1 MAITEAHGQEHP
13 VEVGAPPPEPGH
25 APAESLELARPV
37 RPSRRTVW
45 WLATLLL
52 LVIAGIGLSP
62 FWARDVAQLLPW
74 GEKPETSTGDYAALS
89 SRLEAIERHPAPPSP
104 DIGAI
109 NTAISA
115 LARRVD
121 QLETAR
127 NTDRQGEA
135 AAAANKAALQPLEER
150 LSAFEAKSAARSAG
164 EATQLEKMRQE
175 LTQIGSASADVA
187 DRLSTIER
195 RVGTAGSTVRTDAA
209 LLAALLRMR
218 GEVQAARPFST
229 EYDGFIALAHDQPD
243 LIAAAQPLAGLA
255 QRGVVSIAALSEQLG
270 KLSGRVAPAAAAP
283 IGSDIGTQAMTWL
296 RSLVTIRRVEA
307 VVQTGQ
313 EPAMNVAEVA
323 LARGDLSGAV
333 SALQTVSG
341 PKSGLIQSWLEMA
354 QQRLTAE
361 AALGHLQEMLVARL
375 GATSEAPGAAPTEA
389 PAKSAQP
396 S

>member
-1 MAITEAHGQEHP
+1 MTEAHGQEHP
-13 VEVGAPPPEPGH
+13 VEAGALPPEPGQ
-25 APAESLELARPV
+25 APAESMESARPV
-37 RPSRRTVW
+37 GPSRRTVW

-74 GEKPETSTGDYAALS
+74 GGKPETPTGDYAALT
-89 SRLEAIERHPAPPSP
+89 SRLEAIEQHPALPSP

-109 NTAISA
+109 NSATSA

-127 NTDRQGEA
+127 STDRQADATVA
-135 AAAANKAALQPLEER
+135 AAKTGLQQLEER

-164 EATQLEKMRQE
+164 EATQFEKMRQE
-175 LTQIGSASADVA
+175 LAQIGSASADLA

-195 RVGTAGSTVRTDAA
+195 RVGATGSTVRTDAA

-218 GEVQAARPFST
+218 EAVEAARPFAT

-243 LIAAAQPLAGLA
+243 LIAAAQPLAGMA
-255 QRGVVSIAALSEQLG
+255 QAGVAGSAALSEHLG
-270 KLSGRVAPAAAAP
+270 KLSGRIAPAAPTP
-283 IGSDIGTQAMTWL
+283 IGSDIGTQALAWL
-296 RSLVTIRRVEA
+296 RSLVTVRRIEA
-307 VVQTGQ
+307 VAQTGQ

-333 SALQTVSG
+333 SALQTVSA
-341 PKSGLIQSWLEMA
+341 PKSGAIQSWLEMA
-354 QQRLTAE
+354 QQRLGAE
-361 AALGHLQEMLVARL
+361 AALAHLQELLVARL
-375 GATSEAPGAAPTEA
+375 GAPSETPGAAPTEA
-389 PAKSAQP
+389 PVKSAQP